1 MKRTLICLLA
11 LLMLALPALAEGAA
25 LYQSEHGYAIA
36 LPDASWFRLDAQTYA
51 QYQSTHGETFAG
63 LTIDDADEAQRYADK
78 GMECF
83 FTPDD
88 PEQHIEVQYRNLAM
102 DDETLRATIDGLLT
116 LYEGPMGATEVSEVD
131 ETLGDTRYQGIVYTL
146 EGSPSAQ
153 LYVQLE
159 GASAII
165 TFHGIARE
173 EMESLLLASS
183 FA

>member
-1 MKRTLICLLA
+1 MLL
-11 LLMLALPALAEGAA
+11 
-25 LYQSEHGYAIA
+25 H
-36 LPDASWFRLDAQTYA
+36 
-51 QYQSTHGETFAG
+51 AG
-63 LTIDDADEAQRYADK
+63 R
-78 GMECF
+78 
-83 FTPDD
+83 